1 MRPPASLSPHRCNE
15 LVALRLTLYSYI
27 MRASRPPFSDSEPE
41 IKCLRPLA
49 GACVSRVFGHNLVW
63 SNVPMKSNYILT
75 RQSNRLRL
83 PFGLSLMLLIMV
95 ATVGLMRSGQASSA
109 VPLAL
114 APAGDT
120 CAQATSIS
128 PGALP
133 FAEDAT
139 LATAG
144 NNIDPGVGGCAPGAG
159 NDVVY
164 SFTPSATD
172 TYTIGA
178 APTSGFDLSLY
189 IVTNCANPAGTCV
202 AGTNAVGFDKGE
214 FLTPTLNAGTQYFI
228 VVDSVVNDPAADGFH
243 FSVRRGIVPN
253 ATCAT
258 ATVIDTSRLP
268 FSTLSTTFGAG
279 NDLDPGQSC
288 FTSAL
293 STRGADVVYQF
304 TPGDTQV
311 YNLTVTPFADYDM
324 SLYVTTDCSTIADC
338 AGIDVRGAGSPET
351 LLKNLIAGTTYFI
364 VVDGFGGDAGD
375 FTFSLT
381 PSIPRS
387 PAAPSDLTAVAV
399 SPTQIDLDWQDNSGD
414 EQGFRIERSLDAFTF
429 NEIATVATNVTT
441 FSDTTVSPETLYF
454 YRVLAFNNFGNSEP
468 SNIAFAQTP
477 PSPIPVNPVI
487 VVDPTSIDFGS
498 VRITQT
504 DTRTITI
511 TNGGAANL
519 IISSIGDPGGEFS
532 ILNKPSLPLTI
543 PSTQSVTLSVSFS
556 PLFVGPANASFAIGS
571 NDPLT
576 PVVNISLTGIGVG
589 TPVPNLETSVG
600 LVDFGT
606 STTPRMFEIT
616 NTGEA
621 DLVIPTIFQ
630 PSAPFSLSGVGTGIL
645 KTGEKKTLTIN
656 FSPTT
661 LGVFTSG
668 FTIVCNDP
676 DSLLKFIPLKGTSL
690 AQTVVPKVVG
700 LQFKKK
706 GLRFQAAGSNVV
718 NGATLIVD
726 GTETFT
732 LEQNGDFWLVFK
744 GTRSIPGNKRIRDI
758 FVSPSTHTVVVKNPN
773 GGTSAPVS
781 ISV

>member
-1 MRPPASLSPHRCNE
+1 
-15 LVALRLTLYSYI
+15 
-27 MRASRPPFSDSEPE
+27 
-41 IKCLRPLA
+41 
-49 GACVSRVFGHNLVW
+49 
-63 SNVPMKSNYILT
+63 MKANYILT
-75 RQSNRLRL
+75 RQSNRARL
-83 PFGLSLMLLIMV
+83 PFGLSLMFVIIV
-95 ATVGLMRSGQASSA
+95 AAVGLMRTGHASPAIPPA
-109 VPLAL
+109 VPL
-114 APAGDT
+114 AGDT

-139 LATAG
+139 LATAL
-144 NNIDPGVGGCAPGAG
+144 NNIDPGVGGCAPGG
-159 NDVVY
+159 GSDVVY

-178 APTSGFDLSLY
+178 APSSGFDISLY
-189 IVTNCANPAGTCV
+189 IVTDCANPAGTCV
-202 AGTNAVGFDKGE
+202 AGTNSVGFDKGE

-243 FSVRRGIVPN
+243 FSLRRGIASN

-258 ATVIDTSRLP
+258 AAVIDTSRLP
-268 FSTLSTTFGAG
+268 FSTIGTTFGAG

-288 FTSAL
+288 FSSAL

-311 YNLTVTPFADYDM
+311 YNITVTPFADYDV
-324 SLYVTTDCSTIADC
+324 SLFLTTDCATIANCSGRD
-338 AGIDVRGAGSPET
+338 ITGAGSPET
-351 LLKNLIAGTTYFI
+351 LLQNLIAGTTYFI
-364 VVDGFGGDAGD
+364 VVDGFGGDTGD

-387 PAAPSDLTAVAV
+387 PAAPSDLTATAV
-399 SPTQIDLDWQDNSGD
+399 SPTQIDLAWQDNSGD

-429 NEIATVATNVTT
+429 GEIATVATNVTS
-441 FSDTTVSPETLYF
+441 FSDTTVSPDTLYF

-498 VRITQT
+498 VRITQS

-519 IISSIGDPGGEFS
+519 IISSIGDPGGQFS
-532 ILNKPSLPLTI
+532 IVNKPALPLTI
-543 PSTQSVTLSVSFS
+543 ASTESATLSVRFA
-556 PLFVGPANASFAIGS
+556 PVFVGPANASFAIGS
-571 NDPLT
+571 NDPIN
-576 PVVNISLTGIGVG
+576 PVVNVSLTGIGVG
-589 TPVPNLETSVG
+589 APVPNLETSPG

-606 STTPRMFEIT
+606 STAPILFEMT

-621 DLVIPTIFQ
+621 DLVIASIFQ
-630 PSAPFSLSGVGTGIL
+630 PVAPFSLSGVGTGTL
-645 KTGEKKTLTIN
+645 KTGEKRTLTIN

-690 AQTVVPKVVG
+690 AQTVVPKIVG

-706 GLRFQAAGSNVV
+706 GLRFQAADSNVV

-732 LEQNGDFWLVFK
+732 LERNGDLWQVFK
-744 GTRSIPGNKRIRDI
+744 GVRSTPGNKRIRDI
-758 FVSPSTHTVVVKNPN
+758 FVSPSTHTVIVKNPN